1 MYFNTNKSSNYH
13 QKSVQI
19 PMYTHKNT
27 NQQCNTHLL
36 NEDYSNN
43 FFNSQNLESD
53 IRTKCSTLY
62 SNENDTRSSLFAS
75 SSFEF
80 DQAAEDNLSNFLDLE
95 SFSRASSVF
104 IQQANSV
111 NDNINNQDLENLGED
126 KQFVKN
132 KYLEYF
138 SENNDMMSPIAEQY
152 NKEQDLSFLNEY
164 SKYDA
169 EYKSC
174 ENKYGVIKNYL
185 IEENQSRNLECNNQ
199 YQQSNLQSK
208 ISNQNQIEA
217 QNFNQNLLDQYQYY
231 EKKYEE
237 QKQTA
242 LYYQQP
248 VQECS
253 QSIPNGFPQNFD
265 QQNQL
270 IQYNTEFKNQ
280 ENQVIECAPNNIEY
294 TNNEAQ
300 KFQQQFEYQ
309 NEIQKSNQN
318 YYKDQIQ
325 CDYQNI
331 IEQSEIESKF
341 NYYQYYKSFQEPNE
355 KYIYCMED
363 TCRETDKFILK
374 RNNSQISIVNK
385 ENLVDLGSQD
395 LLGNRIIEN
404 SANTYLSK
412 KQTDKSKTK
421 KQDKKNMEKNYLVKI
436 ESQDEKTD
444 DQIDEEETVMPQTKE
459 LSSPSQ
465 KQSIDIHTST
475 TAAIQNEEEHD
486 VQHHQADEEETLKK
500 IEEMKVCNKKNVV
513 KNIMNAFKNF
523 VLEAELKNTPKVN
536 QNIVNLY
543 NNAKS
548 DESDNLAE
556 IIKKFKR
563 YINSKNFNHY
573 SMRLL
578 ILHPN
583 YGPVLQYFL
592 KGPIYEW
599 AKTCKAN
606 DLASHFVMVD
616 FLLLSFS
623 DIKYIDE
630 LKRHEKKKAHY
641 Q

>member
-1 MYFNTNKSSNYH
+1 MNMFPNKNFNQLS
-13 QKSVQI
+13 
-19 PMYTHKNT
+19 
-27 NQQCNTHLL
+27 NTHLL
-36 NEDYSNN
+36 NEDISNN
-43 FFNSQNLESD
+43 FFNSQYLKSN
-53 IRTKCSTLY
+53 IHTKCSTVY
-62 SNENDTRSSLFAS
+62 SNENDTRSPLFAS

-80 DQAAEDNLSNFLDLE
+80 DQVADDNLSNFLEFE
-95 SFSRASSVF
+95 SLSRTSSVF
-104 IQQANSV
+104 IQQSNSL
-111 NDNINNQDLENLGED
+111 NDNVNNQDLENVDQD
-126 KQFVKN
+126 KHLMKN

-138 SENNDMMSPIAEQY
+138 SENNDMMSRITEQY
-152 NKEQDLSFLNEY
+152 NKEQDLSFINDYCKQDGEY
-164 SKYDA
+164 A
-169 EYKSC
+169 SC
-174 ENKYGVIKNYL
+174 ENKYGLIKNYL
-185 IEENQSRNLECNNQ
+185 IDENQSRNLECNQ
-199 YQQSNLQSK
+199 QQQSNLQTK
-208 ISNQNQIEA
+208 ISYQNQIEA
-217 QNFNQNLLDQYQYY
+217 QDFNQNVLDQYQYY

-248 VQECS
+248 AQECS
-253 QSIPNGFPQNFD
+253 QTIVNGFPQNID

-270 IQYNTEFKNQ
+270 IIYNTEFKNQ
-280 ENQVIECAPNNIEY
+280 ENQIFECVPNTQYNYQINDEILKY
-294 TNNEAQ
+294 Q
-300 KFQQQFEYQ
+300 QQQFEQQ
-309 NEIQKSNQN
+309 NKNQKSYQN
-318 YYKDQIQ
+318 YYQDQTQ
-325 CDYQNI
+325 RDYQNI

-341 NYYQYYKSFQEPNE
+341 NYYQYYKSFQSPNE
-355 KYIYCMED
+355 KQIYCIED

-374 RNNSQISIVNK
+374 RNSSQISKVNK
-385 ENLVDLGSQD
+385 ENLGDLGTQD
-395 LLGNRIIEN
+395 LLNNRIIEN

-412 KQTDKSKTK
+412 KQTDKSKIK
-421 KQDKKNMEKNYLVKI
+421 KQDKKNMEKNYIVKI

-444 DQIDEEETVMPQTKE
+444 DHIDEEETVMPQAKE
-459 LSSPSQ
+459 LSTPSQ
-465 KQSIDIHTST
+465 KQSIDIYTST
-475 TAAIQNEEEHD
+475 SAVIQNEEEHD
-486 VQHHQADEEETLKK
+486 VLHKQADEEETLKK